1 MEKLAGFAYGFVEKI
16 FPNHAS
22 NCAPGCMQADPT
34 GQDRQTRP
42 MDLRLLIE
50 PPLQDG

>member
-1 MEKLAGFAYGFVEKI
+1 MEKLAGFAYGSVEKI

-34 GQDRQTRP
+34 GQDRP
-42 MDLRLLIE
+42 MDLRLSIE
-50 PPLQDG
+50 PPLQEG